1 MHALVAYA
9 SLGTITWVRLP
20 VEGGRMAA
28 VMFLDKRIQNG
39 GFWDSVRKLCVD
51 NTYTLTDICYVFL
64 LTLKETCGRLL
75 LALQMLLQ
83 EAATQHVICG
93 YQRTW

>member
-9 SLGTITWVRLP
+9 SLGMITWVRLP

-39 GFWDSVRKLCVD
+39 GFWDSEPKLCVS
-51 NTYTLTDICYVFL
+51 NTHTPLLIYVIYFCIHL
-64 LTLKETCGRLL
+64 RRPVGSYC
-75 LALQMLLQ
+75 
-83 EAATQHVICG
+83 
-93 YQRTW
+93 